1 MKINSSADKTHVRSH
16 EIANDTQHDSPTTSG
31 LAVPSFDAQ
40 SLKSAPR
47 KKKSKK
53 ITSLQTPALERVH
66 QKKFLLQNLAQ
77 LQVKLANAKCKA
89 ELEKLI
95 DDSSVKEALLKVNSG
110 ISEEYDQGK
119 SLMIR
124 SLRFSNPQE
133 MTIGFGAEGKTPAKR
148 EIDIVCNRSTQYD
161 IVMTPS
167 SLISKDVRLNLI
179 SELPRSKDKQKY
191 KGLPSVIYGES
202 SSSNIFDSLAS
213 RSGFGDVHS
222 FKSNNGFNSEY
233 SNVSESLSHAEKLGL
248 IERNLTP
255 YIRDDPDRSS
265 CHFVHSVDE
274 LATAQSILQSKRP
287 LSNLRH
293 NEFCTKIELWD
304 AKAVAIGESRPLAVS
319 TLIEFNLEML
329 SIAREIST
337 EGHENKLV
345 SEFLER
351 QLSWLGPQAALDKKS
366 TLKRVSALPIKQ
378 RESIAND
385 IILLLRRGVSLCT
398 YAKNITGSH
407 IREISLL
414 DFSAEEIVE
423 GINIF
428 LSSKFLGSRA

>member
-1 MKINSSADKTHVRSH
+1 M
-16 EIANDTQHDSPTTSG
+16 
-31 LAVPSFDAQ
+31 
-40 SLKSAPR
+40 
-47 KKKSKK
+47 
-53 ITSLQTPALERVH
+53 
-66 QKKFLLQNLAQ
+66 
-77 LQVKLANAKCKA
+77 
-89 ELEKLI
+89 
-95 DDSSVKEALLKVNSG
+95 
-110 ISEEYDQGK
+110 Y
-119 SLMIR
+119 
-124 SLRFSNPQE
+124 
-133 MTIGFGAEGKTPAKR
+133 
-148 EIDIVCNRSTQYD
+148 
-161 IVMTPS
+161 
-167 SLISKDVRLNLI
+167 
-179 SELPRSKDKQKY
+179 
-191 KGLPSVIYGES
+191 
-202 SSSNIFDSLAS
+202 
-213 RSGFGDVHS
+213 
-222 FKSNNGFNSEY
+222 
-233 SNVSESLSHAEKLGL
+233 
-248 IERNLTP
+248 
-255 YIRDDPDRSS
+255 
-265 CHFVHSVDE
+265 
-274 LATAQSILQSKRP
+274 
-287 LSNLRH
+287 
-293 NEFCTKIELWD
+293 KIELWD